1 MFLQFPLSFFYHYL
15 LVYIAVYVSEFH
27 DKGCLEFQ
35 RPSGECPSCTLY
47 IHRHCW
53 RLYGRLLQLRKL
65 HSWRQLQIVSKCW
78 NSIIVFPSNENGWSS
93 KFQYDMIRPTT
104 TLTSIY
110 LQLAFIVIGRAA
122 EILHEGSREISME
135 KYGQKE
141 NLPANL
147 LKLRSSGEISSVSSV
162 SVYGLMRNS
171 QTTLVQTNSVREC
184 KRRKKFNRET
194 VLFYKNKWG

>member
-1 MFLQFPLSFFYHYL
+1 MSGATYL
-15 LVYIAVYVSEFH
+15 VLTYASTSLTFVWKTSAA
-27 DKGCLEFQ
+27 
-35 RPSGECPSCTLY
+35 
-47 IHRHCW
+47 
-53 RLYGRLLQLRKL
+53 LRYA
-65 HSWRQLQIVSKCW
+65 SQARVGNSSKCW

-93 KFQYDMIRPTT
+93 KFQYDNIRPTI

-147 LKLRSSGEISSVSSV
+147 LKVRRSGEISSVSSV
-162 SVYGLMRNS
+162 SVLDEKFTNYTGANKFRPWVQKAQEVQSRNCFIL
-171 QTTLVQTNSVREC
+171 QE
-184 KRRKKFNRET
+184 
-194 VLFYKNKWG
+194 